1 MHHQRSSGN
10 THRPNNVEV
19 RMVTIF
25 SLWLPILVSAVFV
38 FVASSIMHMVLGYHN
53 SDFKKLPDEDG
64 VMDGLSSFDLS
75 PGDYVVPCPAN
86 SKDMK
91 SPEYQEKLNKG
102 PVLMMTVMPSG
113 QQSMGGSLMMWFVYS
128 ILVGVFAAYISTRA
142 IGSTGDYLDV
152 FRFVGATSF
161 VGYSMAL
168 MQSSIWYKRSWA
180 ATFKSMFDG
189 LVYALLTAG
198 TFGWLW
204 PA

>member
-1 MHHQRSSGN
+1 
-10 THRPNNVEV
+10 
-19 RMVTIF
+19 MVTIF

-64 VMDGLSSFDLS
+64 VMDGLSSFDLP

-113 QQSMGGSLMMWFVYS
+113 QQSMGGSLLMWFVYS
-128 ILVGVFAAYISTRA
+128 ILIGVFAAYISTRA
-142 IGSTGDYLDV
+142 IGSSGDYLDV

-161 VGYSMAL
+161 IGYSMAL

-180 ATFKSMFDG
+180 ATLKSMFDG